1 MNTIQKIMNILMKPN
16 ATLTNIIILPFFVI
30 EVYLYVNLFITL
42 LNITPSKKSKY
53 SCMLSLIAIFI
64 ISRFLIPVPFN
75 TIFNI
80 LIFVLLYLLF
90 FKRPLIDTFLGIII
104 PFLLTTLFE
113 IISSQVYTLIFNKPY
128 TEAISLPLYHILF
141 LIIVYSLLFIIW
153 KLFKHLKL
161 NITLFTNLN
170 KKDSFSILSTVIL
183 GFITIFL
190 QLYITAFY
198 NNVLPG
204 AIILLS
210 IMCLVAYV
218 FVSIFNIVKTK
229 ELEVANRD
237 IKNLKLYNNTL
248 KIMYDNIRAFKHDFH
263 NIMNG
268 IGRIY
273 NCQLYGRF
281 INIL

>member
-248 KIMYDNIRAFKHDFH
+248 KIMYDNIRAFKHEFH

-273 NCQLYGRF
+273 NCQ
-281 INIL
+281 

>member
-248 KIMYDNIRAFKHDFH
+248 KIMYDNIRALKHDFH

-273 NCQLYGRF
+273 NCQ
-281 INIL
+281 

>member
-30 EVYLYVNLFITL
+30 EVYLYVHLFITL

-273 NCQLYGRF
+273 NCQ
-281 INIL
+281 

>member
-75 TIFNI
+75 TIYNI
-80 LIFVLLYLLF
+80 FIFVLLYLLF

-273 NCQLYGRF
+273 NCQ
-281 INIL
+281 